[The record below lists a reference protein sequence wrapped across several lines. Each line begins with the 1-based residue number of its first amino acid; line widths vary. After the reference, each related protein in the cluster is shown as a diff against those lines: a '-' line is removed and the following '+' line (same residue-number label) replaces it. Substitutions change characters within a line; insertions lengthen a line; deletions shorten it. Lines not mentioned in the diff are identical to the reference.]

1 MTKRRLRSNFEPG
14 SPRWAV
20 RRAQWRALGL
30 TEADLEKPKIAV
42 VNTSSELS
50 TCFNHLDGVA
60 ARVKEAIRAA
70 GALAFEVRTAA
81 PSDFITSAGRQGRYI
96 LPSRDL
102 LVNDIEVQ
110 VEGALLDGMVC
121 LASCDKTAPGQLM
134 AAARLDIP
142 SIIVPCGYQPHGHLD
157 GHAVDIEEVY
167 ESVGKVGAGQ
177 ITLERLGQMCDVA
190 IGGPGV
196 CAGMGT
202 ANTMHIASEALGMAL
217 PGSTPVLANSARM
230 FAFAQ
235 AAGRRIVGMVEEDLR
250 PRRILTP
257 QAFENAVMAGL
268 ALSASINL
276 VRHLQAI
283 AMEAGCPVD
292 IYELYD
298 RLGPRVPLLCAV
310 RPNGDTRIEELEAAG
325 GTRAVLKRLEALV
338 HRDALTVSGR
348 SWGEELAQAGEVGAV
363 LRTVDD
369 PISRKPSVI
378 VMRGNLAPEGS
389 ILKLGDASAKETL
402 FRGKARVFGS
412 QDEALKALHEGRL
425 VPGTV
430 AVLHGM
436 GCRGGPGM
444 ALASGFVAAVDGAG
458 LSTTVAVITD
468 GQLSGLNRGIAIGQV
483 SPEAAMGGAIGL
495 VNDGDA
501 IVIDTEQHTVTLE
514 VAQAELE
521 ARRECRTPRL
531 PAPEKGW
538 LSIYERVVEPMSKGA
553 VLVGPRK
560 DRDRE
565 RRVARAN
572 DRRAWA
578 RASRAR
584 RARGAGG
591 RRRPGGYRG
600 RLRRG
605 ARRGADGAPRVLWL
619 SRRHAHAGDAGRFLR
634 HPCRHRRRASRAR
647 RGRAL
652 SRSRGAPRGLRRDP
666 RPAAPWPHRRRA
678 LRFRVA
684 QARCRRNGGRP
695 RRTRDAAHHGG
706 GGDDRGPARAGGHR
720 GEQGGAGG
728 APAARGGRLFRRRRR
743 GRPRGAGSTWVTK
756 ARRSRAPRCSGSAAS
771 TRAAPASSRGP
782 RFAPASSG
790 P

>member
-1 MTKRRLRSNFEPG
+1 MTQRPLRSNFEPG

-50 TCFNHLDGVA
+50 SCFSHLDGVA

-110 VEGALLDGMVC
+110 VEGAMLDGMVC
-121 LASCDKTAPGQLM
+121 LASCDKTAPGQMM

-142 SIIVPCGYQPHGHLD
+142 SLVVACGYQPHGKLAGRD
-157 GHAVDIEEVY
+157 VDIEEVY

-177 ITLERLGQMCDVA
+177 ITLAHLAEMCDVA

-202 ANTMHIASEALGMAL
+202 ANTMHIAAEALGLAL
-217 PGSTPVLANSARM
+217 PGSTPVLANGPRM
-230 FAFAQ
+230 FCFAE
-235 AAGRRIVGMVEEDLR
+235 AAGRRIVAMVEEDLR
-250 PRRILTP
+250 PSAILTP
-257 QAFENAVMAGL
+257 LAFENAVMVGL

-310 RPNGDTRIEELEAAG
+310 RPNGETRIEELEAAG
-325 GTRAVLKRLEALV
+325 GARAVMKRLEALV
-338 HRDALTVSGR
+338 HREALTVSGR
-348 SWGEELAQAGEVGAV
+348 SWGEELVSAGEPGAV

-378 VMRGNLAPEGS
+378 VMRGNLAPDGS
-389 ILKLGDASAKETL
+389 ILKLGDASARQST
-402 FRGKARVFGS
+402 FRGKALVFGA
-412 QDEALKALHEGRL
+412 QEEALQALREGRL

-430 AVLHGM
+430 AVLCGM

-458 LSTTVAVITD
+458 FSTTVAVITD

-483 SPEAAMGGAIGL
+483 SPEAAMGGPIGL
-495 VNDGDA
+495 VEDGDA
-501 IVIDTEQHTVTLE
+501 IAIDMEHHTVTLE
-514 VAQAELE
+514 VPEAALE
-521 ARRECRTPRL
+521 ARRASLVRRA
-531 PAPEKGW
+531 PAREKGW
-538 LSIYERVVEPMSKGA
+538 LSIYERVVEPMDRGA
-553 VLVGPRK
+553 VLV
-560 DRDRE
+560 
-565 RRVARAN
+565 
-572 DRRAWA
+572 
-578 RASRAR
+578 
-584 RARGAGG
+584 
-591 RRRPGGYRG
+591 
-600 RLRRG
+600 
-605 ARRGADGAPRVLWL
+605 
-619 SRRHAHAGDAGRFLR
+619 
-634 HPCRHRRRASRAR
+634 
-647 RGRAL
+647 
-652 SRSRGAPRGLRRDP
+652 
-666 RPAAPWPHRRRA
+666 
-678 LRFRVA
+678 
-684 QARCRRNGGRP
+684 RP
-695 RRTRDAAHHGG
+695 REC
-706 GGDDRGPARAGGHR
+706 P
-720 GEQGGAGG
+720 
-728 APAARGGRLFRRRRR
+728 
-743 GRPRGAGSTWVTK
+743 
-756 ARRSRAPRCSGSAAS
+756 
-771 TRAAPASSRGP
+771 
-782 RFAPASSG
+782 
-790 P
+790 